1 MSQENVEIVRAF
13 YAAYNRGDL
22 DAVLKDLAPD
32 FTLDWS
38 RAMGPQRG
46 VYGTD
51 RVRQFFD
58 DFAEI
63 FEQRVEPD
71 EFINVGEHVVVPQTG
86 YIRGRDGIEATA
98 RITLVWTIRDGAI
111 VRLSMYQERQDA
123 LEAAGLSE

>member
-1 MSQENVEIVRAF
+1 MDRARREGGADEVLPGQDRGLRSRGPLEARRSRRLLSLRDTQRAMSQENVEIVRAF

-22 DAVLKDLAPD
+22 DAVLNDLAPD

-46 VYGTD
+46 VYGAD

-63 FEQRVEPD
+63 FEQR
-71 EFINVGEHVVVPQTG
+71 
-86 YIRGRDGIEATA
+86 
-98 RITLVWTIRDGAI
+98 
-111 VRLSMYQERQDA
+111 
-123 LEAAGLSE
+123 